1 VPEKV
6 STTAISKK
14 VGGLLLAANVVK
26 PEQYEAAMKE
36 IEGTPDRI
44 EDAIIAL
51 GFASEADILKTLAAH
66 YQTNFVSSERLSR
79 AEIAR
84 ATLELVPRQVAE
96 TFGVFP
102 VMFDVKNHVL
112 SVVTADPGDASLLNE
127 IRQVSGAK
135 DVKAFLSRPAAVRAA
150 IAKSY
155 AGDIHAFA
163 MLDRAAQVQFHA
175 MLDVYTRGTMSE
187 ASVAAALVREEGQS
201 RSVTER
207 DVTRGDG
214 KTAKGGGVSSE
225 SLLELCNVM
234 VSLLEN
240 NRAELRG
247 HSSLV
252 ARIVRRVV
260 ERINLPPAAVSACV
274 AAAYLHDVGKMG
286 TFHLTALNA
295 SEYDGHK
302 AASQKAHNTP
312 TRLLEGVSLPSD
324 TILAVLH
331 MYERYDGK
339 GFPDSLS
346 GKDIP
351 LGARVLAI
359 ADTYADLTENPRN
372 PYRKQLSAKEACEVL
387 VKYKNAIFDPHLIDL
402 FRAAVLGDDVRARL
416 IGDRYTA
423 LLVDPDP
430 EETTVLELRMFEQ
443 GFDVKV
449 ARSAEQA
456 LKVLSTTD
464 VDMVVSELDF
474 PQGGDGLKLL
484 ADARKLPKGKD
495 VPWVIHARR
504 QAKADATTAF
514 SLGVLDYVTKP
525 APTDVFVAKLK
536 AIIEQRAMQRTAR
549 GVSGSLREMALPDII
564 QILYHGR
571 KTGKLRIRSG
581 SEQGEIHVDGG
592 AVVNALLGAVRGED
606 AFYAMLKL
614 TDGEFA
620 LDPQFKPQQRVI
632 NQSSEALL
640 LEGMRRMDEGVG

>member
-1 VPEKV
+1 MREKAPNAAV
-6 STTAISKK
+6 SKK
-14 VGGLLLAANVVK
+14 VGGVLLAAAILK

-44 EDAIIAL
+44 EDAAIAL

-66 YQTNFVSSERLSR
+66 FKTNFVSSERLSR

-84 ATLELVPRQVAE
+84 STLEMVPRQVAE

-102 VMFDVKNHVL
+102 VMFDAKNHVL
-112 SVVTADPGDASLLNE
+112 SVVTADPDDGDLLNE

-155 AGDIHAFA
+155 GGDIHAFA
-163 MLDRAAQVQFHA
+163 MLDRAAQQQFHA
-175 MLDVYTRGTMSE
+175 MLDVYNRGTMSE
-187 ASVAAALVREEGQS
+187 ESVAAALVREERGS
-201 RSVTER
+201 RQVTER
-207 DVTRGDG
+207 DVARADA
-214 KTAKGGGVSSE
+214 KPNKGGSGSNE
-225 SLLELCNVM
+225 SILELCNVM

-240 NRAELRG
+240 GRAELRG

-252 ARIVRRVV
+252 ARIVRKVV
-260 ERINLPPAAVSACV
+260 ERINLSPAAASACV

-302 AASQKAHNTP
+302 AAAQKAHNTP
-312 TRLLEGVSLPSD
+312 TRLLEGVSFPND
-324 TILAVLH
+324 TVLAVLH

-339 GFPDSLS
+339 GFPDGLA

-351 LGARVLAI
+351 LGSRVLAI

-372 PYRKQLSAKEACEVL
+372 PYRKQLSAKEACDVL
-387 VKYKNAIFDPHLIDL
+387 VKFKSAIFDPHLVDL
-402 FRAAVLGDDVRARL
+402 FKAAVLGDDVRARL
-416 IGDRYTA
+416 IGDRKVA

-449 ARSAEQA
+449 ARSAEQG
-456 LKVLSTTD
+456 LKVLASAD
-464 VDMVVSELDF
+464 IDLVVSELDF
-474 PQGGDGLKLL
+474 PQSDGLNFI
-484 ADARKLPKGKD
+484 ADARKLGKNKEA
-495 VPWVIHARR
+495 PWVIHSRR
-504 QAKADATTAF
+504 QAKADVQRAF
-514 SLGVLDYVTKP
+514 ELGVADYVTKP

-536 AIIEQRAMQRTAR
+536 AVIEQRAMQKGAR
-549 GVSGSLREMALPDII
+549 GVSGSLREMGLPDII

-581 SEQGEIHVDGG
+581 SEQGEIHVDAG
-592 AVVNALLGAVRGED
+592 AVVNALFGAIRGAD

-614 TDGEFA
+614 PDGDFA
-620 LDPQFKPQQRVI
+620 LDPQFKPTVRVI
-632 NQSSEALL
+632 DQSSEALL
-640 LEGMRRMDEGVG
+640 LEGMRRMDEGIA

>member
-1 VPEKV
+1 MAQRVPSDAV
-6 STTAISKK
+6 SKK
-14 VGGLLLAANVVK
+14 VGGLLLAAQVVK

-36 IEGTPDRI
+36 IEGTPERI

-51 GFASEADILKTLAAH
+51 GFAAEADILKTLAAH
-66 YQTNFVSSERLSR
+66 YQTNFVSSDRLSR
-79 AEIAR
+79 AEIPR

-102 VMFDVKNHVL
+102 VMFDAKNHVL
-112 SVVTADPGDASLLNE
+112 SVVSADPGDATLLNE

-135 DVKAFLSRPAAVRAA
+135 DVKAFLARPAAVRAA

-163 MLDRAAQVQFHA
+163 MLDRVAQKQFHA

-187 ASVAAALVREEGQS
+187 VSVAAALVREEGRS
-201 RSVTER
+201 RSVSER
-207 DVTRGDG
+207 DVARVDN
-214 KTAKGGGVSSE
+214 KPSKGQVSSE
-225 SLLELCNVM
+225 SLLELLNVM

-240 NRAELRG
+240 GRAELRG

-260 ERINLPPAAVSACV
+260 ERINLAPAAVSACV

-302 AASQKAHNTP
+302 AAAQKAHNTP

-324 TILAVLH
+324 TVLAVLH

-339 GFPDSLS
+339 GFPESLS

-387 VKYKNAIFDPHLIDL
+387 VKYKNAIFDPHLVDL

-449 ARSAEQA
+449 ARSADQA
-456 LKVLSTTD
+456 LSILSITD

-495 VPWVIHARR
+495 VPWIIHARR
-504 QAKADATTAF
+504 QAKADATEAF

-536 AIIEQRAMQRTAR
+536 AIIEQRAMQKTAR
-549 GVSGSLREMALPDII
+549 GVSGSLREMGLPDII

-581 SEQGEIHVDGG
+581 SEQGEIHVEAG

-614 TDGEFA
+614 TDGDFA